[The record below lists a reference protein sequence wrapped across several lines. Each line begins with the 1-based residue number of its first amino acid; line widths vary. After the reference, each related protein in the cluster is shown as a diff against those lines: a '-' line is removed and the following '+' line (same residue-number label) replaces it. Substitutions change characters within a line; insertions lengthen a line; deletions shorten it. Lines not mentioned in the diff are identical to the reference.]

1 MDNSKII
8 LGSHYAKDYKICVF
22 LPYLLLLFYI
32 LKDHLIYCSSVFLHL
47 PWGFQ
52 TLIQGTDDPDIRISE

>member
-8 LGSHYAKDYKICVF
+8 LGSPYAKDYKICIF

-47 PWGFQ
+47 PCGFH
-52 TLIQGTDDPDIRISE
+52 TLNQGTDDPDIRISE